1 MWDAATKIWNLIR
14 TPLFE
19 ISGNKFSIM
28 SFILA
33 CIVFYLSVVLS
44 RMAER
49 FVKNLLEG
57 KDVDP
62 GVKASISTFTR
73 YVVVIVGSLIT
84 LDTVGVSLSSL
95 AALGAVLMVGIGF
108 GLQNI
113 TQNFIAGLII
123 LLERPIKVG
132 DLVEV
137 KGVSGKIIQIGA
149 RSTLVNTRDDI
160 TIIVPNSQFIAEQVI
175 NESFS
180 GERIRLHIE
189 VGVAYGSDTRKVESV
204 LIGVSK
210 NHPKVL
216 DYPSATVN
224 FTAFGDSS
232 LNFELRI
239 WTKELWDNDSLKSD
253 LRFAI
258 DEAFRT
264 EKITIPFPQR
274 DLHVKSADVSL
285 HS

>member
-1 MWDAATKIWNLIR
+1 MWEAAIKIWETIR

-28 SFILA
+28 SLILA

-49 FVKNLLEG
+49 FVKNLLNG
-57 KDVDP
+57 KDIDP

-73 YVVVIVGSLIT
+73 YLVVIVGSLIT
-84 LDTVGVSLSSL
+84 LDTVGISLSSL

-123 LLERPIKVG
+123 LIERPIKVG

-180 GERIRLHIE
+180 GERIRLHIK

-204 LIGVSK
+204 LKEVAKGQSR
-210 NHPKVL
+210 VL
-216 DYPSATVN
+216 DTPAPTVN
-224 FTAFGDSS
+224 FNSFGDSS

-239 WTKELWDNDSLKSD
+239 WTKELWEYDALKSD
-253 LRFAI
+253 IRFGI
-258 DEAFRT
+258 DEAFRR
-264 EKITIPFPQR
+264 EGITIPFPQR
-274 DLHVKSADVSL
+274 DLHVKSSDISL
-285 HS
+285 HN

>member
-1 MWDAATKIWNLIR
+1 MWEAATKIWNLIR

-28 SFILA
+28 SLILA
-33 CIVFYLSVVLS
+33 CIVFYLSVILS

-49 FVKNLLEG
+49 FVKNLLDG
-57 KDVDP
+57 KDIDP
-62 GVKASISTFTR
+62 GVKGSISTFTR
-73 YVVVIVGSLIT
+73 YLVVIVGSLIT

-137 KGVSGKIIQIGA
+137 KGVSGKVIQIGA

-160 TIIVPNSQFIAEQVI
+160 TIIVPNSQFIAEQVV

-180 GERIRLHIE
+180 GDRIRLHIQ
-189 VGVAYGSDTRKVESV
+189 VGVAYGTDTRQVETV
-204 LIGVSK
+204 LKEVAKAQS
-210 NHPKVL
+210 KVL
-216 DYPSATVN
+216 DYPGPSVI
-224 FTAFGDSS
+224 FLSFGDSS
-232 LNFELRI
+232 LNFELRV
-239 WTKELWDNDSLKSD
+239 WTKELWDNETLKSD
-253 LRFAI
+253 IRFSI
-258 DEAFRT
+258 DEAFRR
-264 EKITIPFPQR
+264 ESIAIPFPQR
-274 DLHVKSADVSL
+274 DLHIRSSEVSL

>member
-1 MWDAATKIWNLIR
+1 MWEAATKIWNLIR

-28 SFILA
+28 SLILA
-33 CIVFYLSVVLS
+33 CIVFYLSVILS

-49 FVKNLLEG
+49 FVKNLLDG
-57 KDVDP
+57 KDIDP
-62 GVKASISTFTR
+62 GVKGSISTFTR
-73 YVVVIVGSLIT
+73 YLVVIVGSLIT

-137 KGVSGKIIQIGA
+137 KGVSGKVIQIGA

-160 TIIVPNSQFIAEQVI
+160 TIIVPNSQFIAEQVV

-180 GERIRLHIE
+180 GDRIRLHIQ
-189 VGVAYGSDTRKVESV
+189 VGVAYGTDIRQVETV
-204 LIGVSK
+204 LKEVAKAQS
-210 NHPKVL
+210 KVL
-216 DYPSATVN
+216 DYPGPSVI
-224 FTAFGDSS
+224 FLSFGDSS
-232 LNFELRI
+232 LNFELRV
-239 WTKELWDNDSLKSD
+239 WTKELWDNETLKSD
-253 LRFAI
+253 IRFSI
-258 DEAFRT
+258 DEAFRR
-264 EKITIPFPQR
+264 ESIAIPFPQR
-274 DLHVKSADVSL
+274 DLHIRSSEVSL

>member
-1 MWDAATKIWNLIR
+1 MWEVAGKVWDLIR

-28 SFILA
+28 SLILA
-33 CIVFYLSVVLS
+33 CIVFYLSVILS

-49 FVKNLLEG
+49 FVKNLLDG
-57 KDVDP
+57 KDIDP
-62 GVKASISTFTR
+62 GVKGSISTFTR

-137 KGVSGKIIQIGA
+137 KGVSGKVIEIGA

-160 TIIVPNSQFIAEQVI
+160 TIIVPNSQFIAEQVV

-180 GERIRLHIE
+180 GDRIRLHIQ
-189 VGVAYGSDTRKVESV
+189 VGVSYGSDTRLVE
-204 LIGVSK
+204 
-210 NHPKVL
+210 KVL
-216 DYPSATVN
+216 KEVGKSHIKVIDYPAPTVI
-224 FTAFGDSS
+224 FLSFGDSS
-232 LNFELRI
+232 LNFELRV
-239 WTKELWDNDSLKSD
+239 WTKELWDNESLKSD
-253 LRFAI
+253 IRFSI
-258 DEAFRT
+258 DEAFR
-264 EKITIPFPQR
+264 EHAITIPFPQT
-274 DLHVKSADVSL
+274 DLHIKSSEVSL

>member
-1 MWDAATKIWNLIR
+1 MWEAASKIWNLIR

-28 SFILA
+28 SLILA
-33 CIVFYLSVVLS
+33 CIVFYLSVILS
-44 RMAER
+44 RMTER
-49 FVKNLLEG
+49 FIKNLLDG
-57 KDVDP
+57 KDIDP
-62 GVKASISTFTR
+62 GVKDSISTFTR
-73 YVVVIVGSLIT
+73 YLVVIIGTLIT

-123 LLERPIKVG
+123 LIERPIKLG

-137 KGVSGKIIQIGA
+137 KGVSGKVIQIGA

-180 GERIRLHIE
+180 GERIRLHIS
-189 VGVAYGSDTRKVESV
+189 VGVAYGTDTRKVETV
-204 LIGVSK
+204 LKEVG
-210 NHPKVL
+210 NAHDKVL
-216 DYPSATVN
+216 DYPGPSVI
-224 FTAFGDSS
+224 FVSFGDSS
-232 LNFELRI
+232 LNFELRV
-239 WTKELWDNDSLKSD
+239 WTKELWDNESLKSD
-253 LRFAI
+253 IRFAI

-264 EKITIPFPQR
+264 EKIAIPFPQR
-274 DLHVKSADVSL
+274 DLHIKSTEVSL
-285 HS
+285 HN

>member
-1 MWDAATKIWNLIR
+1 MWEAASKIFNLIR

-28 SFILA
+28 SLILA
-33 CIVFYLSVVLS
+33 CIVFYLSVILS

-49 FVKNLLEG
+49 FIKNLLDG
-57 KDVDP
+57 KDIDP
-62 GVKASISTFTR
+62 GVKGSISTFTR
-73 YVVVIVGSLIT
+73 YLVVIIGTLIT

-123 LLERPIKVG
+123 LIERPIKLG

-137 KGVSGKIIQIGA
+137 KGVSGKVIQIGA

-160 TIIVPNSQFIAEQVI
+160 TIIVPNSQFIAEQVV

-180 GERIRLHIE
+180 GERIRLHIS
-189 VGVAYGSDTRKVESV
+189 VGVAYGTDTRKVESV
-204 LIGVSK
+204 LKEVG
-210 NHPKVL
+210 NAQAKVL
-216 DYPSATVN
+216 DYPGPTVI
-224 FTAFGDSS
+224 FVSFGDSS
-232 LNFELRI
+232 LNFELRV
-239 WTKELWDNDSLKSD
+239 WTKELWDNESLKSD
-253 LRFAI
+253 IRFSI
-258 DEAFRT
+258 DEAFRK
-264 EKITIPFPQR
+264 ENIAIPFPQR
-274 DLHVKSADVSL
+274 DLHIKSTDVSL
-285 HS
+285 HN